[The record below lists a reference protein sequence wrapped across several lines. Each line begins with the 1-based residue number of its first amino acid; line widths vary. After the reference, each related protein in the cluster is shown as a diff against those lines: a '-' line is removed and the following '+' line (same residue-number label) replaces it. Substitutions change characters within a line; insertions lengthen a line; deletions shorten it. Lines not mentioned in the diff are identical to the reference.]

1 MPIYKVKPGHKVV
14 VSDPANPG
22 RTLDKLE
29 GEKLTLELDDAEP
42 LLGSLDLVEDE
53 QPAQQADLDAEH
65 H

>member
-14 VSDPANPG
+14 VADPANPG

-29 GEKLTLELDDAEP
+29 GDTLTLGFDDAEP
-42 LLGSLDLVEDE
+42 LLGSLDLVEPE
-53 QPAQQADLDAEH
+53 QAAPQADLDAEH